1 MKWSELSFKERKQVY
16 DNIRSQNPKA
26 TYFDIK
32 QQFDSIPEYE
42 DGGKK
47 LPENITLPPEFTVGT
62 PEYFKRQAAISG
74 RVTAVQPEAYLTPA
88 GYIKDAINFVEDLGK
103 GDYTGA
109 AVDALLNAI
118 PWGVGK
124 TLKNIKRKV
133 SKVNGSTQELHS
145 YATPFAPTITK
156 KGKKVKTEADY
167 DSEFSE
173 VQRKHRNMSNYE
185 KEISS
190 TINDAVYPDSKTYQL
205 LNQIDADYGTNYKKA
220 YSNIAYQDM
229 TNRGKYV
236 SWGEPEKGGFGVMNV
251 NGIEGNALPNDIKNY
266 KVMLDNSTYMPGTA
280 NHELGHVADGI
291 AGSTRYFD
299 DISGKDYI
307 TNPYL
312 RYLADPANT
321 FSERELIDAGFSSAA
336 RNKGYLLNPTEAKA
350 HMLTLKRALKNS
362 GKITNWSDTVDE
374 KMIKEYLKSSN
385 ANNAV
390 RDQYRLYRDKQAY
403 IDRINK
409 LVPMEIVTPVGAAG
423 FAGYELSNENK

>member
-32 QQFDSIPEYE
+32 QQFDSIPAYE

-47 LPENITLPPEFTVGT
+47 LPENIKLPPEFTVGT

-109 AVDALLNAI
+109 AVDALLNVI

-167 DSEFSE
+167 DAEFSE

-190 TINDAVYPDSKTYQL
+190 TINDAVYPDKDTYQL
-205 LNQIDADYGTNYKKA
+205 LNSIDSRYGTNYKRA
-220 YSNIAYQDM
+220 YSRIAQQDM
-229 TNRGKYV
+229 SNRGGYVKWKDMEDKYGKAFMENIV
-236 SWGEPEKGGFGVMNV
+236 DGV
-251 NGIEGNALPNDIKNY
+251 PSKDISDY
-266 KVMLDNSTYMPGTA
+266 KVFLDNRVYMPGTA
-280 NHELGHVADGI
+280 NHELGHVADAM
-291 AGSTRYFD
+291 AGSIQKGGYME
-299 DISGKDYI
+299 
-307 TNPYL
+307 NPYL
-312 RYLADPANT
+312 EYLTNIENT
-321 FSERELIDAGFSSAA
+321 YTSRELAEAGFNSAA
-336 RNKGYLLNPTEAKA
+336 RNREYLVNPTEAKA

-362 GKITNWSDTVDE
+362 GKITNWSDKVDE
-374 KMIKEYLKSSN
+374 KMIWEYINSPN
-385 ANNAV
+385 ANKAV
-390 RDQYRLYRDKQAY
+390 RDQYRLYVDKDAY
-403 IDRINK
+403 IDRINN
-409 LVPMEIVTPVGAAG
+409 LIPMEIAAPIGVAGAAG
-423 FAGYELSNENK
+423 FMGYEKEK